1 MEDFEFMKEDSSMSD
16 KDYFRQILADTEKLS
31 VHLRWNFDEQQADP
45 FHHHFTSMEF
55 VRRLKRLVDRI
66 EELESENENLHIEND
81 TLCKRVQNEL

>member
-1 MEDFEFMKEDSSMSD
+1 MIEFIKESNISD
-16 KDYFRQILADTEKLS
+16 IDYFKQVFADADNLTIS
-31 VHLRWNFDEQQADP
+31 VRWNFDEQQADP
-45 FHHHFTSMEF
+45 FHHHFTSMES